1 MDFEQVLKE
10 VVWRLVT
17 EGRISYRRIKLSFA
31 LDDDGLE
38 ELRSEL
44 IGLKR
49 LAADVDG
56 ELLVWAP
63 DGRAARPEPMALPQ
77 ALPALRL
84 AEKPTAPA
92 AARDLPIPAPSPP
105 AAIAAAPEAERR
117 QLTVMFCDLVGST
130 ALSTAMDPEDLH
142 DVIASYQSRCSAAI
156 RHYDGFVAKYMGDG
170 ILVYFGYPRAHE
182 DEAERSV
189 RAGLDIVEAMA
200 ELNAAVPR
208 PPGVELAV
216 RIGIATGPVIVGDQ
230 IGEGTASET
239 AVVGETPN
247 LAARL
252 QALAQPNQIV
262 VSAATRAMLGDHFDL
277 EDLGA
282 SELKGFAE
290 PVPAW
295 RVLSARDVESRF
307 AATRTGTAAPLVGRQ
322 EEMGLLLRAWD
333 GSSHGR
339 GQVVLIQ
346 GEAGVGKSRLVE
358 GLREAAGKDHIWVA
372 IRCSPFH
379 TASAFHPIIEHLKR
393 VFGWEPEDTAPQHLA
408 KLEAGL
414 AGFKALPLAESVRL
428 FADLMSVPAP
438 EDHYPRLAM
447 TAQQERNATLDA
459 IVAWLIETAERAPV
473 LMAWEDLHWA
483 DPTTLETLG
492 MLIEQAPTAAMLV
505 VATYRPELTPPWPQR
520 SHMIPITLNRLER
533 PEVETMVG
541 HLSGGRPLPGEVAE
555 HTVAKADGVP
565 LYVEELTKAI
575 LGSGVIEAHGDAY
588 VLTGALAQ
596 LHIPETLQD
605 SLMARLDRAPRL
617 REVAQLGSV
626 LGREFAYD
634 MISALA
640 GIEEQML
647 QSGLGQ
653 LVVDELL
660 YQRGRPPRSRYLFK
674 HALIQDAA
682 YQSLLKRTRQQYHQ
696 RAAKLLEDRFPDV
709 ASTQPELVAHHYT
722 EANCPAQAIA
732 YWHKAGAAA
741 VSKSA
746 NAEAVDQFRRG
757 LALVDAL
764 STEREQAERELD
776 LQMALG
782 PALFATK
789 VYSDPD
795 IGRTYA
801 RAWELCRQLDDYS
814 REFTALRGLMLHHA
828 TLLELEK
835 AQHFAEEGLHV
846 AERLDDAARLVGAH
860 MALGVTLFFQG
871 ELDPALAQFRRGFEL
886 FDPNMQFPDWPG
898 SHPGVQCQFWPMLI
912 SWMLGY
918 PDRSLEELRAA
929 VKSAER
935 LGHLLTLA
943 QTLCWAALVHI
954 FRHEPS
960 AAADCAERALKICEE
975 QRIAN
980 WQAYALCVGGWALCA
995 SGESEKGLA
1004 QIGQGLDSYGL
1015 GVSQHFLLAL
1025 QADAQLAIGKPEAAL
1040 ASVAAGLKAVEKMG
1054 GAPLEAEL
1062 HRLRGEALLAG
1073 AGTVSEA
1080 EAAIEKGIDVARR
1093 QNAKSWELR
1102 GAMSLARL
1110 RRQQGRLQEAV
1121 ALLAPIYDWFTEGLD
1136 TADLQA
1142 ARTLLNDLETESSL
1156 SVLQG
1161 GEGGARRAAMGG

>member
-1 MDFEQVLKE
+1 MAIDVASWLQQLGLAQYEPAFRDNEVDGDVLPD
-10 VVWRLVT
+10 LT
-17 EGRISYRRIKLSFA
+17 A
-31 LDDDGLE
+31 DD
-38 ELRSEL
+38 L
-44 IGLKR
+44 IGLGVTLIGHRRK
-49 LAADVDG
+49 
-56 ELLVWAP
+56 LL
-63 DGRAARPEPMALPQ
+63 
-77 ALPALRL
+77 
-84 AEKPTAPA
+84 
-92 AARDLPIPAPSPP
+92 S
-105 AAIAAAPEAERR
+105 AIAALGAAAPAPAPTATPASVPPPAPAPAQAERR

-130 ALSTAMDPEDLH
+130 ALSTGMDPEDLR
-142 DVIASYQSRCSAAI
+142 DVIASFQSRCSAAV

-189 RAGLDIVEAMA
+189 RAGLAIVDAMA

-277 EDLGA
+277 DDLGA
-282 SELKGFAE
+282 SDLKGFAE

-307 AATRTGTAAPLVGRQ
+307 AAMRTGSSAPLVGRQ
-322 EEMGLLLRAWD
+322 EEMGLLLRAWE
-333 GSSHGR
+333 GSCRGR

-393 VFGWEPEDTAPQHLA
+393 VFGWEPEDAAQQHLA

-414 AGFKALPLAESVRL
+414 AAFRTLPLSESVRM

-438 EDHYPRLAM
+438 EDRYPRLAM
-447 TAQQERNATLDA
+447 TAQQQRDATLDA
-459 IVAWLIETAERAPV
+459 IVAWLIELAERTPV

-483 DPTTLETLG
+483 DPTTLEALG
-492 MLIEQAPTAAMLV
+492 MLIEQAPTAALLV
-505 VATYRPELTPPWPQR
+505 VATYRPELTPSWPQR
-520 SHMIPITLNRLER
+520 SHMTPITLNRLER

-541 HLSGGRPLPGEVAE
+541 HLSGSRPLPGEVVD
-555 HTVAKADGVP
+555 HIVAKADGVP

-575 LGSGVIEAHGDAY
+575 LGSGVLEARGGAY

-640 GIEEQML
+640 GIEEEML

-696 RAAKLLEDRFPDV
+696 QVAKLLEDRFPEV

-722 EANCPAQAIA
+722 EANCPAQAIG
-732 YWHKAGAAA
+732 YWLTAGAAEA
-741 VSKSA
+741 RQSA
-746 NAEAVDQFRRG
+746 NLEAIDQFRRG
-757 LALVDAL
+757 LALVEAL
-764 STEREQAERELD
+764 SDTRERAERELD

-782 PALFATK
+782 PALVATK
-789 VYSDPD
+789 SYSHPD
-795 IGRTYA
+795 IGRAYA
-801 RAWELCRQLDDYS
+801 RAWELCRQLGDHS
-814 REFTALRGLMLHHA
+814 REFTPLRGLQLHH
-828 TLLELEK
+828 LNLSEMEK
-835 AQHFAEEGLHV
+835 AQHFAEEGLRV
-846 AERLDDAARLVGAH
+846 AERLCDPARLVGAH
-860 MALGVTLFFQG
+860 VSLGGVLFFQG
-871 ELDPALAQFRRGFEL
+871 KLEPALPHFRRGFEL

-898 SHPGVQCQFWPMLI
+898 SHPSVQCQFFPALI

-918 PDRSLEELRAA
+918 PDRSLDELRAA
-929 VKSAER
+929 VKSAET
-935 LGHLLTLA
+935 LGHPLTLA
-943 QTLCWAALVHI
+943 QTLCFAAFIHI
-954 FRHEPS
+954 FRHEPP
-960 AAADCAERALKICEE
+960 AAADCAGRALRICEE
-975 QRIAN
+975 QRIA
-980 WQAYALCVGGWALCA
+980 QYHSIALCERGWSLGAF
-995 SGESEKGLA
+995 GENENGLA
-1004 QIGQGLDSYGL
+1004 Q
-1015 GVSQHFLLAL
+1015 
-1025 QADAQLAIGKPEAAL
+1025 
-1040 ASVAAGLKAVEKMG
+1040 
-1054 GAPLEAEL
+1054 
-1062 HRLRGEALLAG
+1062 
-1073 AGTVSEA
+1073 
-1080 EAAIEKGIDVARR
+1080 
-1093 QNAKSWELR
+1093 
-1102 GAMSLARL
+1102 
-1110 RRQQGRLQEAV
+1110 
-1121 ALLAPIYDWFTEGLD
+1121 
-1136 TADLQA
+1136 
-1142 ARTLLNDLETESSL
+1142 
-1156 SVLQG
+1156 
-1161 GEGGARRAAMGG
+1161 

>member
-1 MDFEQVLKE
+1 
-10 VVWRLVT
+10 
-17 EGRISYRRIKLSFA
+17 
-31 LDDDGLE
+31 
-38 ELRSEL
+38 
-44 IGLKR
+44 
-49 LAADVDG
+49 
-56 ELLVWAP
+56 
-63 DGRAARPEPMALPQ
+63 
-77 ALPALRL
+77 
-84 AEKPTAPA
+84 
-92 AARDLPIPAPSPP
+92 
-105 AAIAAAPEAERR
+105 
-117 QLTVMFCDLVGST
+117 
-130 ALSTAMDPEDLH
+130 MDPEDLR

-156 RHYDGFVAKYMGDG
+156 RRYDGFVAKYMGDG

-189 RAGLDIVEAMA
+189 RAGLDIVDAMA
-200 ELNAAVPR
+200 ELNAAIRR

-307 AATRTGTAAPLVGRQ
+307 AATRTGNSAPLVGRQ
-322 EEMGLLLRAWD
+322 EEMGLLLRAWES
-333 GSSHGR
+333 GSHGR

-393 VFGWEPEDTAPQHLA
+393 VFGWQPEDTAPQHLA
-408 KLEAGL
+408 KLETGL
-414 AGFKALPLAESVRL
+414 AGFKTLPLSESVRL
-428 FADLMSVPAP
+428 FADLMSVPLP
-438 EDHYPRLAM
+438 EDRYPRLSM
-447 TAQQERNATLDA
+447 TAQQQRDATLDA
-459 IVAWLIETAERAPV
+459 IIAWLIETAERGPV

-492 MLIEQAPTAAMLV
+492 MLIDQAPTAAMLV

-541 HLSGGRPLPGEVAE
+541 HLAGGRPLPGEVVD
-555 HTVAKADGVP
+555 HIVAKADGVP

-575 LGSGVIEAHGDAY
+575 LGSGVIEARGDIY
-588 VLTGALAQ
+588 MLTGALAQ

-640 GIEEQML
+640 GIEEDML

-696 RAAKLLEDRFPDV
+696 QVAKLLEDRFSEL

-732 YWHKAGAAA
+732 YWRKAAA
-741 VSKSA
+741 AAASKSA
-746 NAEAVDQFRRG
+746 YVEAIDQFRRG
-757 LALVDAL
+757 MALVEAL
-764 STEREQAERELD
+764 PDMHEQAERELE

-782 PALFATK
+782 PALVATK
-789 VYSDPD
+789 SYSHPD
-795 IGRTYA
+795 IGRAYA
-801 RAWELCRQLDDYS
+801 RAWELCRQLEDGP
-814 REFTALRGLMLHHA
+814 REFTALRGLWLYHQN
-828 TLLELEK
+828 LLEMEK
-835 AQHFAEEGLHV
+835 SQHFAEEALRV
-846 AERLDDAARLVGAH
+846 AERLDDAASLVGAH
-860 MALGVTLFFQG
+860 VSLGGVLYFQG
-871 ELDPALAQFRRGFEL
+871 KLGPALAQFRQGFEL
-886 FDPNMQFPDWPG
+886 FDPNMQFPDYP
-898 SHPGVQCQFWPMLI
+898 SAHPGMQCQFWLMLI

-918 PDRSLEELRAA
+918 PDRSLDELRAA
-929 VKSAER
+929 VRSAET
-935 LGHLLTLA
+935 LGHPLTLA
-943 QTLCWAALVHI
+943 QTLCLAALVRI
-954 FRHEPS
+954 FRHEPP
-960 AAADCAERALKICEE
+960 AATDYAGRALKICEE
-975 QRIAN
+975 HRIAQ
-980 WQAYALCVGGWALCA
+980 WHAVALCTHGWALGV

-1004 QIGQGLDSYGL
+1004 QIAQGLDDYGL
-1015 GVSQHFLLAL
+1015 GSHQSTLLAL

-1040 ASVAAGLKAVEKMG
+1040 ASVAAGLKAVEKAG

-1062 HRLRGEALLAG
+1062 YRLRGEALLAG

-1080 EAAIEKGIDVARR
+1080 EAAIEKGIEVALG
-1093 QNAKSWELR
+1093 QNAQSWELR
-1102 GAMSLARL
+1102 AAMSLARL
-1110 RRQQGRLQEAV
+1110 RRQQGRPQEAA
-1121 ALLAPIYDWFTEGLD
+1121 ALLAPILGWFTEGLD
-1136 TADLQA
+1136 TADLKDAKALLDKLTEPAIA
-1142 ARTLLNDLETESSL
+1142 A
-1156 SVLQG
+1156 
-1161 GEGGARRAAMGG
+1161 EG